1 MTFDFAQQ
9 PELPCHTREL
19 GPLYFKVPCRV
30 QLFGIVQDARI
41 EQCNYLFGWQHTI
54 GPDGKKAHGSNS
66 VVSMLHHHLDTNAAD
81 KSLHFHADNCTGQN
95 KNKTVLGYLAWRCV
109 TGLSEQIELSFMR
122 VGHTL
127 SAMDCYF
134 GLIKQWWRSTENY
147 TVENA
152 VEKSSNA
159 NRSCHIL
166 LEMAAVGCLS
176 ASIFKPVKNIL
187 KFQLFSVASTN
198 TTSIECRETPDCEPV
213 VFQILRDDVAAPTD
227 RDDLPAELHPTGLSE
242 TRQTHLEKEVEYYF
256 TQDAQEHL
264 PRK

>member
-1 MTFDFAQQ
+1 MSH
-9 PELPCHTREL
+9 ERIM
-19 GPLYFKVPCRV
+19 PLYFKVPCRV

-41 EQCNYLFGWQHTI
+41 EQCNYLFGGQHTI
-54 GPDGKKAHGSNS
+54 GPDRKKAHGSNS

-134 GLIKQWWRSTENY
+134 GLIKKRWHSTENY
-147 TVENA
+147 TMENA

-187 KFQLFSVASTN
+187 KFLLSVWPAPTPRPSSVEKHPTVSLSFFKYFGMMSRLRLTVMTYLLSFIRLVCRRPARRISKRRWN
-198 TTSIECRETPDCEPV
+198 TTLSKMPKSICR
-213 VFQILRDDVAAPTD
+213 
-227 RDDLPAELHPTGLSE
+227 GNN
-242 TRQTHLEKEVEYYF
+242 
-256 TQDAQEHL
+256 
-264 PRK
+264 